1 MLATICRRRRA
12 CCNNRI
18 VATRAAPRAA
28 ADGVSQCRVCTLL
41 VCDSCSS
48 KKLTIILGS
57 GGGSKRVRACDGC
70 FNNTCRAREDYE
82 ADGDDHEHGGGG
94 GDGAAAPT
102 ASPAPGAA
110 KSPPGATALQKDPA
124 SLSKARFALFS
135 GGGSARKERG
145 ATPPAAPQAL
155 HRASTVGSGL
165 AGAASAA
172 QQAGDALAN
181 RGEKLASLA
190 ERMEALNSQA
200 ALFQAEARKLRE
212 QQANK
217 KWWEL

>member
-1 MLATICRRRRA
+1 
-12 CCNNRI
+12 
-18 VATRAAPRAA
+18 
-28 ADGVSQCRVCTLL
+28 VCTLL

-57 GGGSKRVRACDGC
+57 GGSSKRVRACDGC
-70 FNNTCRAREDYE
+70 FNNTSRAREEYE
-82 ADGDDHEHGGGG
+82 ADGDHGHDG
-94 GDGAAAPT
+94 GDGAAAP
-102 ASPAPGAA
+102 AAGAA
-110 KSPPGATALQKDPA
+110 QSPPGATALLQKDQMDPA

-135 GGGSARKERG
+135 GGGSARKARG
-145 ATPPAAPQAL
+145 AAPPAAPQSM

-165 AGAASAA
+165 GGAASAA

-200 ALFQAEARKLRE
+200 ARFQSEARKLRE